1 VRAAEESAR
10 GGWRG
15 AGEEER
21 DEGAGERGLGVGRRL
36 EKDESRGELV
46 GEGWEELA
54 EELETQE
61 REGDGGGSGGRRD
74 SQRRGTKAIW
84 KDCGRVDRQCCIDSS
99 CARVEGVLAILESD
113 GSREEDAPCSGP
125 SLDFALSLDPVTR
138 SGLFAHCLPVLLAD
152 DTLLFL
158 V

>member
-61 REGDGGGSGGRRD
+61 LRS
-74 SQRRGTKAIW
+74 RRGKVTVEVAAVGETAKEGERRRF
-84 KDCGRVDRQCCIDSS
+84 GRT
-99 CARVEGVLAILESD
+99 AG
-113 GSREEDAPCSGP
+113 G
-125 SLDFALSLDPVTR
+125 
-138 SGLFAHCLPVLLAD
+138 
-152 DTLLFL
+152 
-158 V
+158 